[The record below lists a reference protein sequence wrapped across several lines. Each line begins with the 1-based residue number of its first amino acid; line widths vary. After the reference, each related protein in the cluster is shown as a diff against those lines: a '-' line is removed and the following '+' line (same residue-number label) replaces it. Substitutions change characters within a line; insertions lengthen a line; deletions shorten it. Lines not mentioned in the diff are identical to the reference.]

1 MNWTNHFFHCLIVD
15 AGPISQ
21 SLRYVALPLLEG
33 QCSNHLCAGGSDG
46 KGACAGDSGG
56 PLVVP
61 RSQSDDT
68 AVVIGVA
75 SGVRKNENTNDCELS
90 FFASVSAELG
100 WIKTTSGVA

>member
-1 MNWTNHFFHCLIVD
+1 MDV
-15 AGPISQ
+15 
-21 SLRYVALPLLEG
+21 
-33 QCSNHLCAGGSDG
+33 
-46 KGACAGDSGG
+46 KGVCAGDSGG

-75 SGVRKNENTNDCELS
+75 SGVFTNENTNDCELS
-90 FFASVSAELG
+90 AFASVSAELD

>member
-1 MNWTNHFFHCLIVD
+1 M
-15 AGPISQ
+15 
-21 SLRYVALPLLEG
+21 PLLPG
-33 QCSNHLCAGGSDG
+33 QCSNHLCAGGKDG

-68 AVVIGVA
+68 AVVIGIS
-75 SGVRKNENTNDCELS
+75 SGVTTDADGNCKLS
-90 FFASVSAELG
+90 AFASVSAELD

>member
-1 MNWTNHFFHCLIVD
+1 M
-15 AGPISQ
+15 
-21 SLRYVALPLLEG
+21 PLLQG
-33 QCSNHLCAGGSDG
+33 QCSTHLCAGGKDG

-68 AVVIGVA
+68 AVVIGVS
-75 SGVRKNENTNDCELS
+75 SGVTTNENGDCELS
-90 FFASVSAELG
+90 YFASVSAELD

>member
-1 MNWTNHFFHCLIVD
+1 M
-15 AGPISQ
+15 
-21 SLRYVALPLLEG
+21 PLLEG

-46 KGACAGDSGG
+46 KGICAGDSGG

-75 SGVRKNENTNDCELS
+75 SRVITNEKGDCELS
-90 FFASVSAELG
+90 FFASVSAELD